1 MTATAS
7 VTSSQARPSS
17 APFQPWIAW
26 SRLLAIVAVVSIH
39 VFSHFALSW
48 GDVAPR
54 LWHAGN
60 LVYAATRFCV
70 PLFVLVSGA
79 VLLGRTEP
87 VRTFYARRAA
97 RIAIPLVVWT
107 VFFLWFDAWTQGRP
121 VTGYTFVQGFLWG
134 TPYYHLYFLYV
145 IAGLYLVTPFLRRF
159 IAASSRRLVVAAA
172 VVCIVLASAD
182 KLQHLLMGGGGFNAF
197 SYFVPWLGYYLLGYV
212 VATTTWRPPRLA
224 LASVF
229 AACVLLTAA
238 GSWWL
243 FGLVGM
249 QDGRVLYDYFSPQN
263 VVATLALALLIRSLA
278 ASPGRFDRPLG
289 WLAGLTFGVYLIH
302 PIPLE
307 LVRRLGLSF
316 ADPNVDA
323 AFHLGLV
330 VALLVVCGLVVAGLR
345 KIPLI
350 RRLI

>member
-1 MTATAS
+1 MTTTARAPSEAGPSAT
-7 VTSSQARPSS
+7 
-17 APFQPWIAW
+17 PFQPWIAW
-26 SRLLAIVAVVSIH
+26 SRILAIVAVVSIH
-39 VFSHFALSW
+39 VFSHLVLSW

-60 LVYAATRFCV
+60 LVYAVTRFCV

-79 VLLGRTEP
+79 TLLGRVEP

-107 VFFLWFDAWTQGRP
+107 VIFLWFDAWSHGRP

-159 IAASSRRLVVAAA
+159 VAASSRRLVVAAA
-172 VVCIVLASAD
+172 LVCIVLATAD
-182 KLQHLLMGGGGFNAF
+182 KLQHQLMGGGGFNAF

-212 VATTTWRPPRLA
+212 IATTSFRPPRLV
-224 LASVF
+224 LAGVF
-229 AACVLLTAA
+229 AGCVLLTAA

-243 FGLVGM
+243 FGQVGM
-249 QDGRVLYDYFSPQN
+249 QDGRLLYDYFAPQN
-263 VVATLALALLIRSLA
+263 VLGTAALALLVRSLGS
-278 ASPGRFDRPLG
+278 SPGRFDRPLA
-289 WLAGLTFGVYLIH
+289 WLAGLSFGVYLVH

-307 LVRRLGLSF
+307 LVRRLDLVIAG
-316 ADPNVDA
+316 PNVDL
-323 AFHLGLV
+323 AFHLGQV
-330 VALLVVCGLVVAGLR
+330 VALLVGCGAVVAVVQR
-345 KIPLI
+345 IPLL